1 MIGALPKPD
10 HAYTTDTQYANPTL
24 PTPPPIPAPH
34 NVHVI

>member
-10 HAYTTDTQYANPTL
+10 HAYTTDTQYANPT
-24 PTPPPIPAPH
+24 PPPIPAPH